1 MTDDIID
8 LVPYLKRDEGAEVP
22 RGAMALWGAE
32 GERSRFA
39 LPLWRIIYLAQAER
53 GVIVWRSVD
62 GGGSVTPF
70 VALDLAQEPARVDI
84 TTPLPPFAEDEEPG
98 LMDRGRD
105 GLVVFLGFRAG
116 RAWSLVVDGG
126 AEREAPLASNVRE
139 DILFLAGECAGLLFL
154 RDLAGDGATSEGMDP
169 EP

>member
-8 LVPYLKRDEGAEVP
+8 LTPYLKRDEEDDVP

-53 GVIVWRSVD
+53 GVIVWREVGGD
-62 GGGSVTPF
+62 GTAVPF
-70 VALDLAQEPARVDI
+70 VALDLAKEPARVDVAA
-84 TTPLPPFAEDEEPG
+84 PLPPFAEDEEPG
-98 LMDRGRD
+98 LLDRRGE
-105 GLVVFLGFRAG
+105 GLVVFLGIKAG
-116 RAWSLVVDGG
+116 RAWSLVVDGC
-126 AEREAPLASNVRE
+126 AERETPLASRTRE

-154 RDLAGDGATSEGMDP
+154 RDLAGDGAAGGGDEML
-169 EP
+169 